1 MRSHLIAHAFW
12 GCSADA
18 IASPGALSAPRNEA
32 IMEFLFIPLALAAGA
47 LLAVQAG
54 ANAQISKAIGSPFA
68 ATTLQLSVGACLL
81 LLLTLLSGTVLA
93 LSLLPN
99 AQWWHV
105 VGGTASALY
114 VISGIL
120 LFPRIGAVVSV
131 GLFIAGQVL
140 ASAVLDIFGVLGVQ
154 PTGLSPGI
162 AVGAALVIAGAPLIV
177 LGQTSTPSEAGPKQY
192 GWMALALF
200 AGAVLPMQGAV
211 NALLRHDLGGATFA
225 TGAVSFVVAAITM
238 AVAQIGVATMPGTA
252 KPSLDKLPSMPWWG
266 WLGGFAGA
274 TYVTTVFTAIPAI
287 GAATTVGLTV
297 AGQQVASV
305 FVDKYGW
312 FRLPQRPVSTMRLT
326 GVALLLTGVA
336 VIKLI

>member
-1 MRSHLIAHAFW
+1 MDL
-12 GCSADA
+12 
-18 IASPGALSAPRNEA
+18 
-32 IMEFLFIPLALAAGA
+32 LFIPLALAAGA

-54 ANAQISKAIGSPFA
+54 ANAQLSKAIGSPFA
-68 ATTLQLSVGACLL
+68 ATTLQLSVGALLL
-81 LLLTLLSGTVLA
+81 LLLTLLSGTLVA

-99 AQWWHV
+99 AQWWHI

-140 ASAVLDIFGVLGVQ
+140 ASAALDVFGVLGVKA
-154 PTGLSPGI
+154 TGLSLGVT
-162 AVGAALVIAGAPLIV
+162 VGAALVMAGAPLIV
-177 LGQTSTPSEAGPKQY
+177 LGQKNTPSEAGRGQY

-200 AGAVLPMQGAV
+200 AGAVLPVQGAV
-211 NALLRHDLGGATFA
+211 NALLKHDLGGAMFA
-225 TGAVSFVVAAITM
+225 TGAVSFVVAAMTM
-238 AVAQIGVATMPGTA
+238 AVAQIGVTTMPGTA
-252 KPSLDKLPSMPWWG
+252 KASLDKSSLDKLSSVPWWG

-274 TYVTTVFTAIPAI
+274 TYVTTVFTAIPVI

-312 FRLPQRPVSTMRLT
+312 FRLPQRPVSTMRLM
-326 GVALLLTGVA
+326 GVTLLLAGVG

>member
-1 MRSHLIAHAFW
+1 M
-12 GCSADA
+12 DV
-18 IASPGALSAPRNEA
+18 
-32 IMEFLFIPLALAAGA
+32 LFIPLALAAGA

-54 ANAQISKAIGSPFA
+54 ANAQLSKAIGSPFA
-68 ATTLQLSVGACLL
+68 ATTLQLSVGAILL
-81 LLLTLLSGTVLA
+81 LLLTLLSGTLLA

-99 AQWWHV
+99 APWWHA

-131 GLFIAGQVL
+131 GLFIAGQLL
-140 ASAVLDIFGVLGVQ
+140 ASAVLDVFGVLGVKA
-154 PTGLSPGI
+154 TGLSLGVT
-162 AVGAALVIAGAPLIV
+162 VGAALVLAGAPLIV
-177 LGQTSTPSEAGPKQY
+177 LGQKSAPGEAGRKRY
-192 GWMALALF
+192 AWMALALL
-200 AGAVLPMQGAV
+200 AGAVLPVQGAV
-211 NALLRHDLGGATFA
+211 NALLKHDLGGATFA

-238 AVAQIGVATMPGTA
+238 AVAQTGVVTMPGAA
-252 KPSLDKLPSMPWWG
+252 KPSLDQLPSVPWWG

-274 TYVTTVFTAIPAI
+274 AYVTTVFTAIPVI

-297 AGQQVASV
+297 VGQQVASV

-312 FRLPQRPVSTMRLT
+312 FRLPQRPVPRMRLI
-326 GVALLLTGVA
+326 GVALLLAGVG